1 MPLALEF
8 ADVDTGAEYFRHF
21 FNQVFF
27 AATNGE
33 SYHSSAA
40 FLKAISTLL
49 LTFLEPELVGIR

>member
-27 AATNGE
+27 AARMV
-33 SYHSSAA
+33 Y
-40 FLKAISTLL
+40 
-49 LTFLEPELVGIR
+49 LTTVQRSF